1 MKNYKFQALVTLYPT
16 VDGAPHA
23 ELGPAPRRMVLRAR
37 NTETKRSQVFNAL
50 ISSDDYGRPF
60 KPGSQRVQV
69 TLRLAGDDV
78 GDYLRI
84 GGRFE
89 LWDGSDL
96 GEGLVTRRLFI

>member
-16 VDGAPHA
+16 RDGHRHA
-23 ELGPAPRRMVLRAR
+23 ELGPAPQRMVLRAR
-37 NTETKRSQVFNAL
+37 NSQTTRSQVFNAL

-60 KPGSQRVQV
+60 KDGSQRVLV

-78 GDYLRI
+78 CDYLCI
-84 GGRFE
+84 GGHFD

-96 GEGLVTRRLFI
+96 GEGVVTRRVFI